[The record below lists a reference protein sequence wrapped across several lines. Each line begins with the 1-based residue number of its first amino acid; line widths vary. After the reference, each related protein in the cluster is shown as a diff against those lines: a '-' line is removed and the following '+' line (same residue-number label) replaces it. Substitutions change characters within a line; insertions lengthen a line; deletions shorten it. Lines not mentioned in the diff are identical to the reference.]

1 MKSIWLASA
10 CVLALPGIAA
20 AQSTLPSAT
29 SPAAAPPAGASAQTA
44 PAAVAP
50 DPNANANNNDIIVTA
65 TRRSETL
72 SNVPI
77 AVSAVSA
84 QSLQNSGAND
94 IRALNQLAPSL
105 LLSSTGNEANAS
117 ARIRGIGTVGDNPGL
132 ESSVAVFIDG
142 VYRSRTGAGLDELG
156 QIERVEVLRGPQGT
170 LFGRNAS
177 AGLINIITAKPSFDL
192 GGNAEATYGNYN
204 YIRVAGGVTGPIIA
218 DKLAARI
225 DGTYVKRDGF
235 YKDITGT
242 DGQDNT
248 RNRYFVRGQLLFT
261 PTSDLTVRL
270 IGDYSH
276 RNEKCCAAVYVSTRE
291 TSDPTP
297 NPTTPGFNT
306 DHAYV
311 TNPSNRIV
319 DILTSLGNVFPTP
332 GDPYSRQ
339 VAVTPGRTY
348 RNTTTDWGGSGE
360 LDWNL
365 GAVKLTS
372 ITAYREYKAGGAAD
386 TDYTNVD
393 ISYRA
398 DNGNSYRRFKT
409 FTQEV
414 RLNGTLFDDRLDWL
428 VGGFYSK
435 EKLQLA
441 GNDKFGTQYG
451 AFASCR
457 IVANISPS
465 AALRNPAAPGC
476 LSPTGIA
483 VATRAFGAAAPGI
496 IAGLNR
502 LSTINDLGDN
512 LALYNQDSENYAI
525 FTHNIV
531 KLTDRLSFTI
541 GARYTH
547 ERKLFDASFNNNNT
561 VCPAQQ
567 AALGPFLGNPGLA
580 ALAGGIITLSCV
592 GNSSSDLNKL
602 ALNSRLAE
610 GQFTG
615 TAVVSWKPIDE
626 LLVYAS
632 YAKGYKAGGFNLDHS
647 PLGGLTGVLSPRSNA
662 DADGLKFEAE
672 KVDSY
677 EAGFKLKKREFSLNV
692 AAFREEFKSFQLNTF
707 NGSVF
712 IVQNI
717 NGCSTD
723 LAGADRDN
731 SPVTGACTGKI
742 KPGVVSQGVEIES
755 ALYPAKDLTLS
766 IGYTYADSKYQ
777 HNLVSNTAG
786 APLSNALF
794 LLPGSQVSNAPK
806 HVFTT
811 SIGFTPEIGQTGLT
825 GLFYVDGRFSSGYN
839 TGSDLFPEKNQQA
852 FTTVNARLGLR
863 GKDQLWAVEL
873 WGQNVFGERY
883 EQVAFN
889 TPFQG
894 ANSVAQVQAFGVT
907 GNQLFSAF
915 LAEPRTYGITVRTKF

>member
-10 CVLALPGIAA
+10 CILALPGIAA

-29 SPAAAPPAGASAQTA
+29 SPAAAPPAGASTQAA

-50 DPNANANNNDIIVTA
+50 DNSPNNDIVITA
-65 TRRSETL
+65 TRRSESL

-84 QSLQNSGAND
+84 QALQNSGAND

-132 ESSVAVFIDG
+132 ESSVALFIDG

-156 QIERVEVLRGPQGT
+156 QLERVEVLRGPQGT

-177 AGLINIITAKPSFDL
+177 AGLINIITAKPSFEI
-192 GGNAEATYGNYN
+192 GGNADATYGNYN
-204 YIRVAGGVTGPIIA
+204 YIRLAGGVTGPIIA

-225 DGTYVKRDGF
+225 DATYVKRDGF
-235 YKDITGT
+235 YRDITGT
-242 DGQDNT
+242 DGEDNN

-261 PTSDLTVRL
+261 PTPDVTLRL

-276 RNEKCCAAVYVSTRE
+276 RSEKCCAAVYISTRE
-291 TSDPTP
+291 TSDPTA

-306 DHAYV
+306 DHAVV

-348 RNTTTDWGGSGE
+348 RNTTTDWGGSGQ

-414 RLNGTLFDDRLDWL
+414 RLNGTLFNDRLDYL

-457 IVANISPS
+457 LVATIFGPS

-476 LSPTGIA
+476 LSPVGR
-483 VATRAFGAAAPGI
+483 ATLLGAFGPAGPSLAAGFD
-496 IAGLNR
+496 R
-502 LSTINDLGDN
+502 LSTINDVGDN

-525 FTHNIV
+525 FTHNILKV
-531 KLTDRLSFTI
+531 TDRLSLTV

-547 ERKLFDASFNNNNT
+547 ERKRFDASFNNNNT
-561 VCPAQQ
+561 VCPIQQ
-567 AALGPFLGNPGLA
+567 ASLAPFYDTA
-580 ALAGGIITLSCV
+580 VGGVAKGIVGLSCV

-602 ALNSRLAE
+602 ALNSRLSE

-615 TAVVSWKPIDE
+615 TAVIAYKPVDE

-647 PLGGLTGVLSPRSNA
+647 PLGGLTGTLSPRSNA
-662 DADGLKFEAE
+662 DAEGLKFEAE

-677 EAGFKLKKREFSLNV
+677 EVGFKLKKREFSLNV

-717 NGCSTD
+717 NGCSID

-731 SPVTGACTGKI
+731 SSLTGACTGKI
-742 KPGVVSQGVEIES
+742 KPGVVSQGVEVES
-755 ALYPAKDLTLS
+755 ALYPTKDLTLS
-766 IGYTYADSKYQ
+766 IGYTYADSRYQ
-777 HNLVSNTAG
+777 NNLVGTTSG
-786 APLSNALF
+786 APLAAALF
-794 LLPGSQVSNAPK
+794 LLPGNQVSNAPK
-806 HVFTT
+806 HVVTT
-811 SIGFTPEIGQTGLT
+811 SIGFTPEIGQGGLT

-839 TGSDLFPEKNQQA
+839 TGSDLFPEKNQLA
-852 FTTVNARLGLR
+852 FTTVNARIGIR

-873 WGQNVFGERY
+873 WGQNVLGENY
-883 EQVAFN
+883 TQVAFN

-894 ANSVAQVQAFGVT
+894 ANSVAQVRAFGVT